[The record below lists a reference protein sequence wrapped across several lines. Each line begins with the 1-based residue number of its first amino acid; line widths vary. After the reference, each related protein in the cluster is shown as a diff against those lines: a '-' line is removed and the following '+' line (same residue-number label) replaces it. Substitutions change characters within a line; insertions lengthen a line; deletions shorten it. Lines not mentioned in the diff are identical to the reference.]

1 MNINIDKII
10 NSIKLDH
17 TYTFHLKEEIMKTF
31 VGQKRVIAELAEN
44 LGTFKKSEIIR
55 KLGEHLGNKT
65 RQSPLIIFAFY
76 QGELLKSGILTVEKA
91 KRIPKQKTIV
101 RKGNL
106 ENHLHCII

>member
-65 RQSPLIIFAFY
+65 RQSPLIIFPVSIIFSLMF
-76 QGELLKSGILTVEKA
+76 QCDVVDTKGLSSNLLILYLYFFFLLLRYT
-91 KRIPKQKTIV
+91 
-101 RKGNL
+101 
-106 ENHLHCII
+106 